1 LSHRKISPLRKD
13 QIKEGLIKF
22 SLIKLNQSINKPF
35 VGALVFVSTVVF
47 VGAASA
53 AKGIEEC
60 KEFVAE
66 ATPTVCFY

>member
-35 VGALVFVSTVVF
+35 VGAVVF